1 MLQYGRI
8 VEEHLSSGVSVASSS
23 FHRPAEVPPEIAFIA
38 IPKALAQFH
47 HLPLHVP
54 VWLHKQDE
62 VKKNGYDFK
71 DAMGVMETLLV
82 EAPQVPG
89 AYLYQLFVKKWPKL
103 MEVNAY
109 FASNRI
115 AEAIPKL
122 VSILEIDP
130 ECPLTCFQL
139 GYCFRAT
146 GELEKSESFYRQALR
161 MAPDAGWIYS
171 NLGRTCLAM
180 GDKAKAVEAFWK
192 ALELMPGDHF
202 VLEQLVGLREL
213 YVLAS
218 GGEDEDSSLFVKR
231 TDYEKKMLGL
241 LKKENAPGKLLGLGW
256 KLLQDHLVDLACQCF
271 EKAHQ
276 AEPAPEEALLGLGI
290 AHLEA
295 GRTKEAEHYLV
306 EYLDLNP
313 GSATGHLNL
322 FKAYLAQDEMDL
334 AWEEIQT
341 AVSLEPDRSDT
352 LRQLFHLFRETDR
365 EEEGLEW
372 MEKLAQENQDSFA
385 PLLIR
390 AQAFAQNDQW
400 DKAESDLREALKRS
414 PHNEEALL
422 YYTSE
427 LGKRGLKEDLI
438 QLVLA
443 EPKPLPLSLTINLAL
458 AYSQTGRIEEGRK
471 TLMEFLDRPGI
482 QRLEKIRAEAILKE
496 FEK

>member
-1 MLQYGRI
+1 
-8 VEEHLSSGVSVASSS
+8 
-23 FHRPAEVPPEIAFIA
+23 
-38 IPKALAQFH
+38 
-47 HLPLHVP
+47 
-54 VWLHKQDE
+54 
-62 VKKNGYDFK
+62 
-71 DAMGVMETLLV
+71 
-82 EAPQVPG
+82 
-89 AYLYQLFVKKWPKL
+89 
-103 MEVNAY
+103 
-109 FASNRI
+109 
-115 AEAIPKL
+115 
-122 VSILEIDP
+122 
-130 ECPLTCFQL
+130 
-139 GYCFRAT
+139 
-146 GELEKSESFYRQALR
+146 
-161 MAPDAGWIYS
+161 
-171 NLGRTCLAM
+171 
-180 GDKAKAVEAFWK
+180 
-192 ALELMPGDHF
+192 
-202 VLEQLVGLREL
+202 
-213 YVLAS
+213 
-218 GGEDEDSSLFVKR
+218 
-231 TDYEKKMLGL
+231 
-241 LKKENAPGKLLGLGW
+241 
-256 KLLQDHLVDLACQCF
+256 
-271 EKAHQ
+271 
-276 AEPAPEEALLGLGI
+276 
-290 AHLEA
+290 
-295 GRTKEAEHYLV
+295 
-306 EYLDLNP
+306 
-313 GSATGHLNL
+313 LNL

-334 AWEEIQT
+334 GWEEIQT

-471 TLMEFLDRPGI
+471 TLKEFLDRPGI